1 MSRRRLADRLSF
13 VQVRRLTRKLSLRTR
28 VTIWATTAVAIAMVA
43 AGLGLLL
50 GLKYSMWRDLDTT
63 GRQRLSDV
71 SALIRHDQLRSLIP
85 SNGGDAD
92 VVEVLD
98 ASGKVRASSDYD
110 TGPGSPSGFPNPLPP
125 QVVAGHAT
133 TLHDLKIGDGGDFR
147 VLARPTRLGDRPATI
162 VVAVSLAQAEH
173 TLSSLTTGLVI
184 GAPALTALVA
194 WTISLTAGRTLR
206 PVETLRGQ
214 AADITATDLHRRLDL
229 PDCQDEIQ
237 ALGVTLN
244 DMLARLD
251 EASVAQRRFVADAA
265 HELRSPLTALRAQLE
280 VMSSYP
286 DPDRDPQV
294 AAALLEDVERLH
306 DLVEGLLALARS
318 EDPARPRSQAARV
331 IDLDEVVLAEIR
343 RQRSLAWA
351 EIDARRVSGG
361 RVWGDAEALRCVVR
375 NLLDNARRHAERHVR
390 VALGESGGTV
400 ELTVSDDGSGIP
412 AADRT
417 RVFQRFTRLDEAR
430 SREAGG
436 SGLGLAIVG
445 KVVTAHGGVAYAD
458 QDPPLADGGLGGA
471 RLVVHLPA
479 APSPDLSVDPPPAPD
494 GPGPV

>member
-1 MSRRRLADRLSF
+1 MSRRLHVGRPVLGR
-13 VQVRRLTRKLSLRTR
+13 VRRLTRKLSLRTR
-28 VTIWATTAVAIAMVA
+28 VTIWATMVVAIAMIA

-50 GLKYSMWRDLDTT
+50 GLQHSMWSDRDST

-71 SALIRHDQLRSLIP
+71 TALVRHDRLGSLIP

-98 ASGKVRASSDYD
+98 SHGRVAASSDYE
-110 TGPGSPSGFPNPLPP
+110 TRPGSPSDFPNDLPP
-125 QVVAGHAT
+125 QVLAGHPAT
-133 TLHDLKIGDGGDFR
+133 LRGLNVGDGGDFR
-147 VLARPTRLGDRPATI
+147 VLARPIRIDGRPSTI
-162 VVAVSLAQAEH
+162 VVGVSLAQAEH
-173 TLSSLTTGLVI
+173 TLSSLITGLVI
-184 GAPALTALVA
+184 GVPALTALVA

-206 PVETLRGQ
+206 PVETLRRQ

-229 PDCQDEIQ
+229 PACQDEVQ

-251 EASVAQRRFVADAA
+251 DASVAQRRFVADAA

-286 DPDRDPQV
+286 DPDRDPQM
-294 AAALLEDVERLH
+294 AAALLEDTVRLH

-343 RQRSLAWA
+343 RQRSLARA
-351 EIDARRVSGG
+351 DIDARRVSGG
-361 RVWGDAEALRCVVR
+361 RVRGDTEALRCVIR
-375 NLLDNARRHAERHVR
+375 NLLDNARRHASQRVR
-390 VALGESGGTV
+390 VTLSERGGTV
-400 ELTVSDDGSGIP
+400 ELTVSDDGSGIA
-412 AADRT
+412 AADRL
-417 RVFQRFTRLDEAR
+417 RVFERFTRLDEAR

-445 KVVTAHGGVAYAD
+445 KVVTAHGGTAYAD
-458 QDPPLADGGLGGA
+458 QDPAPDDGGLGGA
-471 RLVVHLPA
+471 LLVIRLPA
-479 APSPDLSVDPPPAPD
+479 VPPS
-494 GPGPV
+494 G

>member
-1 MSRRRLADRLSF
+1 MSRHSLADRLPF
-13 VQVRRLTRKLSLRTR
+13 AWVRRLTRKLSLRRR
-28 VTIWATTAVAIAMVA
+28 VTMWATTVVAIAMVA

-71 SALIRHDQLRSLIP
+71 SAFIRHDQLRSLIP
-85 SNGGDAD
+85 SSGGDAD

-125 QVVAGHAT
+125 QVVEGRAT
-133 TLHDLKIGDGGDFR
+133 TLHDLEIGDGGDFR
-147 VLARPTRLGDRPATI
+147 VLARPTRIGDRPATI

-184 GAPALTALVA
+184 GVPALTALVA
-194 WTISLTAGRTLR
+194 WTISVTAGRTLR

-229 PDCQDEIQ
+229 PDCQDEIH

-331 IDLDEVVLAEIR
+331 VDLDEVVLAEIR
-343 RQRSLAWA
+343 RQRSLARA

-361 RVWGDAEALRCVVR
+361 RVRGDAEALRCVVR

-445 KVVTAHGGVAYAD
+445 KVVTAHGGTAYAD
-458 QDPPLADGGLGGA
+458 QDPAPDDGGLGGA

-479 APSPDLSVDPPPAPD
+479 APSPDSSVDPPPAPGGS
-494 GPGPV
+494 GPL

>member
-1 MSRRRLADRLSF
+1 MSRRLPIGRPGFGR
-13 VQVRRLTRKLSLRTR
+13 VRRLPQRMSLRTR
-28 VTIWATTAVAIAMVA
+28 VTLWATMVVALAMVA

-50 GLKYSMWRDLDTT
+50 GLQHSMWQDRDST

-71 SALIRHDQLRSLIP
+71 TSLVRHDRLGSLIP

-98 ASGKVRASSDYD
+98 THGKVRASSDYD
-110 TGPGSPSGFPNPLPP
+110 TRPGSPSGFPSPLPP
-125 QVVAGHAT
+125 QVLAGHPT
-133 TLHDLKIGDGGDFR
+133 TLGDLSIGDGGDFR
-147 VLARPTRLGDRPATI
+147 VQARPIRVDGRPATI
-162 VVAVSLAQAEH
+162 VVGVSLAQAEH
-173 TLSSLTTGLVI
+173 TLSSLTTGLAI
-184 GAPALTALVA
+184 GVPALTALVA

-206 PVETLRGQ
+206 PVESLRRQ

-229 PDCQDEIQ
+229 PACQDEIH

-251 EASVAQRRFVADAA
+251 DASVAQRRFVADAA

-286 DPDRDPQV
+286 DPDRDPRM
-294 AAALLEDVERLH
+294 AATLLEDTVRLH

-318 EDPARPRSQAARV
+318 EDPARSRSQAARV
-331 IDLDEVVLAEIR
+331 VDLDEVVLAEVR
-343 RQRSLAWA
+343 RQRSLARA
-351 EIDARRVSGG
+351 DIDARRVSGG
-361 RVWGDAEALRCVVR
+361 RVRGDTEALRCVVR
-375 NLLDNARRHAERHVR
+375 NLLDNARRHADQRIR
-390 VALGESGGTV
+390 VTLGERGGTV

-412 AADRT
+412 TADRL
-417 RVFQRFTRLDEAR
+417 RVFERFTRLDEAR

-445 KVVTAHGGVAYAD
+445 KVVTAHGGTAYAD
-458 QDPPLADGGLGGA
+458 QDPAPEDGGLGGA
-471 RLVVHLPA
+471 LLVVRLPT
-479 APSPDLSVDPPPAPD
+479 APPS
-494 GPGPV
+494 G